1 MVPARYFD
9 GVDHY
14 QKKATNAIKE
24 ISYTYTESQKNISS
38 TYRQITPDF

>member
-1 MVPARYFD
+1 MVPPRYFD
-9 GVDHY
+9 GIDHY
-14 QKKATNAIKE
+14 QKTTNAIKE